1 VRALKKGQGLAAGG
15 LEPGLQTHALPRPL
29 RRAVRFGH
37 RLLRGDVHFPRRI
50 GIIAAATFLA
60 LTGAY
65 GSWVGGHVPGLIAG
79 TGNVAGLAVD
89 SVRITGHER
98 TTKDEVLAAL
108 AFGDTPSI
116 VSLDVDAARERLMA
130 MPWVSSASV
139 AKALPGS
146 VSVEITEKRA
156 VAIWQNGTEVVVLD
170 ENGKPFGPARLAG
183 DKALPAF
190 VGAGA
195 DKDGLRFAAMVRGAA
210 PLIADHV
217 RVHIRV
223 ADRRW
228 DLLMENGVTVKLPE
242 ERPEQALVELEMM
255 QAEAD
260 LLSRDITTI
269 DMRAAG
275 RTAIGLGETAL
286 AALFP
291 PKDAAAEPKKA
302 AKP

>member
-1 VRALKKGQGLAAGG
+1 
-15 LEPGLQTHALPRPL
+15 
-29 RRAVRFGH
+29 
-37 RLLRGDVHFPRRI
+37 
-50 GIIAAATFLA
+50 
-60 LTGAY
+60 
-65 GSWVGGHVPGLIAG
+65 
-79 TGNVAGLAVD
+79 
-89 SVRITGHER
+89 
-98 TTKDEVLAAL
+98 
-108 AFGDTPSI
+108 
-116 VSLDVDAARERLMA
+116 MA
-130 MPWVSSASV
+130 MSWIASASV

-170 ENGKPFGPARLAG
+170 EDGVPFGPARLAG
-183 DKALPAF
+183 DKVLPAF

-195 DKDGLRFAAMVRGAA
+195 EKDGLRFAAMVRGAA
-210 PLIADHV
+210 PTIADDV

-223 ADRRW
+223 SDRRW

-255 QAEAD
+255 QADSD
-260 LLSRDITTI
+260 LLARDITSI
-269 DMRAAG
+269 DMRVAG

-291 PKDAAAEPKKA
+291 PKEGADGTKKA